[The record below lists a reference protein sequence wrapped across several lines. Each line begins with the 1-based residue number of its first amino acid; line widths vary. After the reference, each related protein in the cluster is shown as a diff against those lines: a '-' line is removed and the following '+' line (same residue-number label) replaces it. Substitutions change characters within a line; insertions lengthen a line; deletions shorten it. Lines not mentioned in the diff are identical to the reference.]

1 MKFKKGESIRV
12 KQGISDPDYPT
23 IDISG
28 WQGRIVEF
36 DGEDEDGELYI
47 IAWDSISLRNMD
59 SEVILDAI
67 EEGIDYSLITLYAN
81 DLEKASPR
89 DKEKDVETALA
100 EIEEEFFWSDLGEQG
115 ERIRAVLKTAKSKTE
130 KDSLKAWDT
139 YLKSKLKFPMKVI
152 FVGESEGVFNEGA
165 ALSLLSIDSISD
177 MMGIMGTAKLEKG
190 TTASVPLCE
199 LDTEEENE
207 ANLALYDYCI
217 WFANH

>member
-12 KQGISDPDYPT
+12 KQGISDPDYPS

-47 IAWDSISLRNMD
+47 VAWDSISLKNMHSD
-59 SEVILDAI
+59 VILDAI

-115 ERIRAVLKTAKSKTE
+115 ERIRAVLKTSKSKSE

-165 ALSLLSIDSISD
+165 TLSLLSIDSISD
-177 MMGIMGTAKLEKG
+177 IMGIMGTAKLEKG
-190 TTASVPLCE
+190 TASVPLCE
-199 LDTEEENE
+199 LDTEGENE

>member
-1 MKFKKGESIRV
+1 
-12 KQGISDPDYPT
+12 
-23 IDISG
+23 
-28 WQGRIVEF
+28 
-36 DGEDEDGELYI
+36 
-47 IAWDSISLRNMD
+47 MD

-89 DKEKDVETALA
+89 DKQKDVETALA

-190 TTASVPLCE
+190 TASVPLCE